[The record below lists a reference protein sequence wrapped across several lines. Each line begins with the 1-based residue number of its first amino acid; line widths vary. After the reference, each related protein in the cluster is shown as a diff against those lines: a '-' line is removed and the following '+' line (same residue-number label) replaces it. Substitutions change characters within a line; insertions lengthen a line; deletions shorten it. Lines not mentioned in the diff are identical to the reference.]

1 MGFLGAFNV
10 CIRNLKQNLRCKFP
24 VGGFAPR
31 AELAEILGDCT
42 CADPL
47 FSSSIVIIRWEAG
60 AVTYQLPREEVG
72 LSQYFSHSL
81 LHSFMLGGFVML
93 VSRSLCCRP
102 DAWLGRVRLEEVVGK
117 GLLVWLLGFFW
128 FFCC

>member
-1 MGFLGAFNV
+1 M
-10 CIRNLKQNLRCKFP
+10 RCKFP

-31 AELAEILGDCT
+31 AELAKILGDCT